1 MSKAMT
7 RDEITLLQQSIDKV
21 VRLRCTDGE
30 IIVAKIDAVDPIDE
44 EIVYE
49 MLSTTDQS
57 KYEKFDRQPAY
68 LLHFNEIS
76 TLEAVADSTND

>member
-1 MSKAMT
+1 MT
-7 RDEITLLQQSIDKV
+7 PDAITLLQQSIDKV
-21 VRLRCTDGE
+21 VRLKCTDGE
-30 IIVAKIDAVDPIDE
+30 IIVAKLDAVDPIDE

-49 MLSTTDQS
+49 MLSTSDES

-76 TLEAVADSTND
+76 TVDVVADSTS

>member
-1 MSKAMT
+1 M
-7 RDEITLLQQSIDKV
+7 LLRESIDKI

-30 IIVAKIDAVDPIDE
+30 IIVAKVDLVDAEDG

-49 MLSTTDQS
+49 MLSTTDES

-68 LLHFNEIS
+68 LIRFHQIS
-76 TLEAVADSTND
+76 SVEALPSGG

>member
-1 MSKAMT
+1 MT
-7 RDEITLLQQSIDKV
+7 PDVVALLQQSVDKV

-30 IIVAKIDAVDPIDE
+30 VIVAKIVLVDPLDE

-49 MLSTTDQS
+49 MRSTTDES

-76 TLEAVADSTND
+76 TVDFVADAAK